1 MHSSLHWRIP
11 TKFLPL
17 DTWRRIMASLLFAV
31 HYCVGRPSTAM
42 ITLKY
47 WLKIDVIER
56 IAVWSTT
63 MERMAMSVTQCI
75 RSRCLWIRTNR
86 IMIICLLLKIMK
98 FLVWVT
104 CCQIFVRIICAIS
117 FDFMCVICLIMGKF
131 CAVYGPFYPQSTID
145 AENNIFR
152 IK

>member
-1 MHSSLHWRIP
+1 MHSSSHWRIL

-31 HYCVGRPSTAM
+31 HYCVGHPSTAM

-63 MERMAMSVTQCI
+63 MERMVMSATQCI

-98 FLVWVT
+98 FLAWVN
-104 CCQIFVRIICAIS
+104 CCKIFFRIIVLFLLI
-117 FDFMCVICLIMGKF
+117 FMCVICLIMEKLLCWLF
-131 CAVYGPFYPQSTID
+131 HFTPKV
-145 AENNIFR
+145 R
-152 IK
+152 WM